1 MNDHFSP
8 LEWTQTLAYYGFDEE
23 PFGLKP
29 DPKYLFLAP
38 GHWEAFYNMM
48 VGVHERKGIILV
60 TGEVG
65 IGKTILI
72 HALLNDLDE
81 KIKTSFVYQ
90 TKLSFK
96 DILQNLLADL
106 EGPAPKKE
114 EELAALLFRLKKYLK
129 QCLQREEIVAL
140 VIDEAQSLDETVL
153 ADLLNLAQ
161 TDFLGPSPLQILL
174 VGHPELEKKTN
185 SAARSLFKKN
195 IGVTSR
201 IRSLHRQEVTEYLK
215 HRVRVAGG
223 DGDGLFTE
231 KAVDLIAQIAG
242 GNPRRINILCSRAL
256 RAGYR
261 GSQRVIDESVVRQ
274 VLKSLKYITVPR
286 SRRPSFMFWFL
297 ALAAAIFLFSLVVF
311 LMALFRR

>member
-8 LEWTQTLAYYGFDEE
+8 LEWTQALAYYGFDEE

-29 DPKYLFLAP
+29 DPKYLYLSP

-48 VGVHERKGIILV
+48 VGVKERKGIVLV

-81 KIKTSFVYQ
+81 KIKTTFLYQ
-90 TKLSFK
+90 TKLGFQ
-96 DILQNLLADL
+96 DILQNLLSDL
-106 EGPAPKKE
+106 EGPAWKKE

-185 SAARSLFKKN
+185 SAAGRLFRKN

-201 IRSLHRQEVTEYLK
+201 IRSLHREEVPEYLN

-223 DGDGLFTE
+223 GGDGLFTE
-231 KAVDLIAQIAG
+231 KAVDLIAKMAG

-256 RAGYR
+256 WAGYR
-261 GSQRVIDESVVRQ
+261 ASQRVIDESVVRQ
-274 VLKSLKYITVPR
+274 ALKSLKYITVPP
-286 SRRPSFMFWFL
+286 SRRPSFRFWFL
-297 ALAAAIFLFSLVVF
+297 ALSVAIFLFSLVVF